1 MSQQFKGRHDQ
12 LHGEAARWVRLLDA
26 EDLAFLKRESGQP
39 GDSRVPFRYRVMD
52 GATQRVIEFRPEGR
66 ARITLKLAPALDAA
80 GRQALAA
87 RLSEL

>member
-1 MSQQFKGRHDQ
+1 MKI
-12 LHGEAARWVRLLDA
+12 
-26 EDLAFLKRESGQP
+26 LKRESGQP
-39 GDSRVPFRYRVMD
+39 GDSRVPIRDRLMD
-52 GATQRVIEFRPEGR
+52 GATERVIEFRPEGR